1 MQSLTSEP
9 KLAIILLAAGEG
21 SRLGY
26 YPKALLEKNGIPLI
40 KQFWIEALKL
50 KPCECITVL
59 GSYANQ
65 IQSIAQ
71 QYSKVVI
78 NPNPQQGQ
86 TISVRLGLET
96 LQSNYDYLIVALV
109 DQPKVTAVE
118 LRLLTDYA
126 ATLDDSIDAVVP
138 CYQGQRG
145 NPVLF
150 KRKAIDAI
158 LGTSNQSCRDWLD
171 RNTNRVI
178 FFDTNQDGYIR
189 DIDLESD
196 LIKEGVNRPTLKTNE

>member
-1 MQSLTSEP
+1 MQSLISDS

-21 SRLGY
+21 SRLGF
-26 YPKALLEKNGIPLI
+26 YPKALLEKNGTPLI
-40 KQFWIEALKL
+40 KRFWKEALNL

-59 GSYANQ
+59 GSYADQ
-65 IQSIAQ
+65 IQPLAEE
-71 QYSKVVI
+71 YSKVVI
-78 NPNPQQGQ
+78 NPNPKQGQ
-86 TISVRLGLET
+86 AVSVRLGLEA
-96 LQSNYDYLIVALV
+96 LQSNYDYLIVALI
-109 DQPKVTAVE
+109 DQPKVTVAE

-150 KRKAIDAI
+150 KRKVIDAI
-158 LGTSNQSCRDWLD
+158 LGTPSQSCRDWLD
-171 RNTNRVI
+171 QNTNRVV

-196 LIKEGVNRPTLKTNE
+196 LVKEGVNRRALKD

>member
-1 MQSLTSEP
+1 MQSLISDS

-21 SRLGY
+21 SRLGF
-26 YPKALLEKNGIPLI
+26 YPKALLEKNGTPLI
-40 KQFWIEALKL
+40 KRFWKEALNL
-50 KPCECITVL
+50 RPCECITVL
-59 GSYANQ
+59 GFYANQ
-65 IQSIAQ
+65 IQPLAE

-78 NPNPQQGQ
+78 NPNPKQGQ
-86 TISVRLGLET
+86 AVSVRLGLEA
-96 LQSNYDYLIVALV
+96 LQSNYDYLIVALI
-109 DQPKVTAVE
+109 DQPKVTVAE

-138 CYQGQRG
+138 CYQGRRG

-150 KRKAIDAI
+150 KRKVIDAI
-158 LGTSNQSCRDWLD
+158 LGTPSQSCRDWLD
-171 RNTNRVI
+171 QNTNRVV

-196 LIKEGVNRPTLKTNE
+196 LVKEGVNRRALKD

>member
-1 MQSLTSEP
+1 MQSLISDS

-21 SRLGY
+21 SRLGF
-26 YPKALLEKNGIPLI
+26 YPKALLEKNGTPLI
-40 KQFWIEALKL
+40 KRFWKEALNL

-59 GSYANQ
+59 GSYADQ
-65 IQSIAQ
+65 IQPLAEE
-71 QYSKVVI
+71 YSKVVI
-78 NPNPQQGQ
+78 NPNPKQGQ
-86 TISVRLGLET
+86 AVSVRLGLEA
-96 LQSNYDYLIVALV
+96 LQSNYDYLIVALI
-109 DQPKVTAVE
+109 DQPKVTVAE

-150 KRKAIDAI
+150 KRKVIDAI
-158 LGTSNQSCRDWLD
+158 LGKPSQSCRDWLD
-171 RNTNRVI
+171 QNTNRVV

-196 LIKEGVNRPTLKTNE
+196 LVKEGVNRRALKD